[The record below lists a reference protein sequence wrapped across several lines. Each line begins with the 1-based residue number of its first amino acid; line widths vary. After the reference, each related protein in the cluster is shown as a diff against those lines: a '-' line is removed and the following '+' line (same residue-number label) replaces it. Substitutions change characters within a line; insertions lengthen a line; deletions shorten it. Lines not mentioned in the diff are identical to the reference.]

1 MGTIDSDENP
11 LKLRLP
17 FPADFKAHTQCWPTK
32 RTAGPQHLQA
42 RVPAA
47 QWSKHGQK
55 MDHKPPHDDL
65 HKISAEAHQVKPLG
79 FTINPTTNATT
90 TLNQN
95 KLGYKSRLSNFA

>member
-1 MGTIDSDENP
+1 
-11 LKLRLP
+11 
-17 FPADFKAHTQCWPTK
+17 
-32 RTAGPQHLQA
+32 
-42 RVPAA
+42 
-47 QWSKHGQK
+47 